1 MVASADMTLASIFK
15 GWWSATQ
22 RLPLDEMLSVE
33 FDNEGVR
40 VQVLAR
46 LEHSWN
52 QVFGWNEVARVCFKT
67 NGLHGSDSILVQLR
81 HRDLPVV
88 IPVDARGG
96 SAFCGTLCER
106 GLFPGEI
113 WREAVGDISDRTHC
127 WPPDEK

>member
-1 MVASADMTLASIFK
+1 MTLASIVK

-33 FDNEGVR
+33 FDNEGARIHVM
-40 VQVLAR
+40 AR
-46 LEHSWN
+46 LEQSWN
-52 QVFGWNEVARVCFKT
+52 QVFDWGDVTRVCYRAE
-67 NGLHGSDSILVQLR
+67 GLHGSDSILVQLR

-88 IPVDARGG
+88 IPIDARGG

-113 WREAVGDISDRTHC
+113 WRKAVGDISGRTHC